1 MLMPATSISNSEA
14 DCIGVMPLL
23 TKSAGVLPVTT
34 IFSSLVNQ
42 WPCLSFF
49 VHNLR
54 FIEIL
59 LHVEEDEH
67 CQPAVDG
74 FVCFAAHA

>member
-1 MLMPATSISNSEA
+1 MPATSISNSEA

-34 IFSSLVNQ
+34 IFFLSLGNQ
-42 WPCLSFF
+42 WSCLSFF

-59 LHVEEDEH
+59 LHVEGDEH
-67 CQPAVDG
+67 CQPPVDG

>member
-1 MLMPATSISNSEA
+1 MPATSISNSEA

-34 IFSSLVNQ
+34 IFSSLATSGRAC
-42 WPCLSFF
+42 PSLSTICALF
-49 VHNLR
+49 
-54 FIEIL
+54 EIL
-59 LHVEEDEH
+59 LHVEGDEH
-67 CQPAVDG
+67 CQPPVDG